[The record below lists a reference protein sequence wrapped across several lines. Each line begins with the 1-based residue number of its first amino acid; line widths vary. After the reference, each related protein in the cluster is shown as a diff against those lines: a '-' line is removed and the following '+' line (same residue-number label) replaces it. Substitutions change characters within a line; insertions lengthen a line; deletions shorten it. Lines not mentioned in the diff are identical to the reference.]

1 MATLVVVNGK
11 RIEVQEALRQ
21 AILYN
26 EEQLI
31 ERAIRM
37 LLVEQYAKDNDIV
50 NTDEEL
56 QLAADELRY
65 QNELENVD
73 KLNQWIQGRHLTL
86 MSIQRGIDGHL
97 LKNKVIQAI
106 PKEAIQAFFTEHR
119 LALDWIELYSI
130 RLSSKALAEELYFQ
144 ITEENANFHVLAMEH
159 SLDLE
164 TKKLGGYIGKL
175 KRAQISGEIEAAVFR
190 VSLDKSWAPSKRKK
204 VTIFLKLREW
214 EKSHLRVKKSILDLF
229 YLISLLINSELKP
242 RLNILCL
249 IDPSVKN
256 NQPLSL
262 AWNC

>member
-175 KRAQISGEIEAAVFR
+175 KRAQISGEIEAAVFQSKPGQVVGPIKTEKGYNLFKVAGVGEVTFESEKEHIR
-190 VSLDKSWAPSKRKK
+190 LILFDKLINKLRTEAQVEYSVFDRSKR
-204 VTIFLKLREW
+204 E
-214 EKSHLRVKKSILDLF
+214 E
-229 YLISLLINSELKP
+229 
-242 RLNILCL
+242 
-249 IDPSVKN
+249 
-256 NQPLSL
+256 
-262 AWNC
+262 